1 MKGPSRLG
9 IALAIAIATLTATA
23 GDFPVITLAELK
35 QAVAEKRVALI
46 DVNGTFVWDQGHIP
60 GAIGFL
66 NDQERLAEKLPAD
79 KGALVVAYCLDE
91 GCAAYR
97 AGAKAARRL
106 GYTDIRHF
114 PGGITAWKAAGERTE
129 K

>member
-1 MKGPSRLG
+1 MKDLARLG
-9 IALAIAIATLTATA
+9 FALTVATWTALA
-23 GDFPVITLAELK
+23 GDFPTITLAELK

-46 DVNGTFVWDQGHIP
+46 DVNGTLVWDQGHIP

-106 GYTDIRHF
+106 GYTDVRHF
-114 PGGITAWKAAGERTE
+114 PGGITAWKNAGERTE

>member
-1 MKGPSRLG
+1 ML
-9 IALAIAIATLTATA
+9 A
-23 GDFPVITLAELK
+23 GDFPVITLAELR
-35 QAVAEKRVALI
+35 QGVAEKRVALI
-46 DVNGTFVWDQGHIP
+46 DVNGTLGWDQGHSP

-79 KGALVVAYCLDE
+79 KGALFVAYCLAE
-91 GCAAYR
+91 GCSAYR

-106 GYTDIRHF
+106 GYTDVRHF
-114 PGGITAWKAAGERTE
+114 PGGITAWKAAVERTE